1 MRLWSCHLSYL
12 DNVGLG
18 RCWSEGLG
26 GLRALRGQQK
36 MHKNHSQ
43 LIRFKE
49 TGKPE
54 EYLSDYLWTV
64 YRERLNRIKEKPLTP
79 GTFNTDLLLPWGSS
93 GFEYSPI
100 KVTRGQLIYEFKHLQ
115 KKLFDRDL
123 DKFTDNLLAVNTAGD
138 YDYFKLM
145 AGTFFQL
152 IDGPIEVWERIKY
165 L

>member
-1 MRLWSCHLSYL
+1 MRLWSCHLSYVDL
-12 DNVGLG
+12 VGLG

-36 MHKNHSQ
+36 MHENHSQ
-43 LIRFKE
+43 LIRFKT

-64 YRERLNRIKEKPLTP
+64 YRERLDRTKEKPLAP

-93 GFEYSPI
+93 GFESKPI
-100 KVTRGQLIYEFKHLQ
+100 KVTTKQVRYEF
-115 KKLFDRDL
+115 
-123 DKFTDNLLAVNTAGD
+123 NLLQG
-138 YDYFKLM
+138 KLGKRDD
-145 AGTFFQL
+145 AKANLNESEVYVKGNGIILPNTFFEL
-152 IDGPIEVWERIKY
+152 IDGPIESWERVKK